1 MEAEGM
7 RNIFQA
13 EEMAYSRAE
22 RYKLN
27 DTFSELKAVQ
37 LDWRG
42 VISPKI
48 GRVP

>member
-1 MEAEGM
+1 MEAEGK

-27 DTFSELKAVQ
+27 NTF
-37 LDWRG
+37 
-42 VISPKI
+42 
-48 GRVP
+48 